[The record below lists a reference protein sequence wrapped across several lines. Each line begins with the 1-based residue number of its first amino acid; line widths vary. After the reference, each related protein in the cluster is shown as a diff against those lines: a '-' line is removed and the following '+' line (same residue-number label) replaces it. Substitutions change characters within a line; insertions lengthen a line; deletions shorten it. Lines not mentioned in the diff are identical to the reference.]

1 MLELKSV
8 GVRQVGVGVG
18 VQKPRFIGEFDL
30 CTAFIRF
37 FTTNEAEQWQQISLH
52 WLIKEITII
61 YVKDLDLDLDFLI
74 IKKSKYSGIGMY
86 STDACTSNL
95 KLMVVDHRDNFT
107 FKTIYYNCL
116 WEMIEIG

>member
-1 MLELKSV
+1 MLELISV
-8 GVRQVGVGVG
+8 EVRQVGVG

-52 WLIKEITII
+52 WLIKAITII

-74 IKKSKYSGIGMY
+74 IKKSKYSGI
-86 STDACTSNL
+86 CTVKML
-95 KLMVVDHRDNFT
+95 VLQ
-107 FKTIYYNCL
+107 I
-116 WEMIEIG
+116 